1 MGAAQ
6 FRVPH
11 FWIRGGCFDH
21 CFNFHFRFH
30 FDQISQSAPQA
41 TLGILIVFISVS
53 LWLTSACLWTFKY
66 GCYVVQENGTMFYC
80 ILVTVSFWCCCQ
92 PLHSSSTTMSLFIL
106 LNWDPLTHHLGIW
119 HGKWQYYWYL
129 TFMLNIM
136 KEEPLKTS
144 WDNIELIVSNNEH
157 KHLVFG
163 TYMRSKCLVV
173 MIPNYH
179 QNKLIC
185 CTIQVWDPAILTK
198 HQNTIENVL
207 KKECSWF
214 KTVSIHF
221 RKVWMTEMEGKTA
234 SKTPLKCPL

>member
-21 CFNFHFRFH
+21 CFNLHFHFH

-92 PLHSSSTTMSLFIL
+92 PLRSSSTTMSLFIL
-106 LNWDPLTHHLGIW
+106 LNWDPLTHCLGIQ

-129 TFMLNIM
+129 TLMLNIM
-136 KEEPLKTS
+136 KEELLKTS
-144 WDNIELIVSNNEH
+144 WGNWACCQQWWAQTFNVGYVWL
-157 KHLVFG
+157 KH
-163 TYMRSKCLVV
+163 LVV
-173 MIPNYH
+173 MILNYH

-185 CTIQVWDPAILTK
+185 CTIQVWDPTILTK

-207 KKECSWF
+207 
-214 KTVSIHF
+214 TVQNRF
-221 RKVWMTEMEGKTA
+221 Y
-234 SKTPLKCPL
+234 PF